1 MFVLWAAIGC
11 GGGGGDNG
19 GPPPGVT
26 VVPGTKKLM
35 TLTPSDVTH
44 VCADLTSYEDHNVSG
59 TAVCKLSGITSALLI
74 ATLDPTAAD
83 ADIQTACNLGV
94 DQCNSMPM
102 GSGSCPLGDPTTCS
116 PTPTVDDLTKCVM
129 DDVATINAVYTA
141 LPSCSALT
149 RAWLSANGSSAGMVT
164 TPASCTALA
173 AQCPDIVAMQ

>member
-1 MFVLWAAIGC
+1 MLVMSAAIGC
-11 GGGGGDNG
+11 GGGSDGAG
-19 GPPPGVT
+19 PGVT
-26 VVPGTKKLM
+26 RVPGTKKLM
-35 TLTPSDVTH
+35 TLTPSDVTQ
-44 VCADLTSYEDHNVSG
+44 VCTDLTGYEDRNVSS

-94 DQCNSMPM
+94 DQCNSMPA
-102 GSGSCPLGDPTTCS
+102 GTGSCPLGDPTTCS

-129 DDVATINAVYTA
+129 DDVAATNAVFEA

-149 RAWLSANGSSAGMVT
+149 RAWLSANGNSAGMVT

-173 AQCPDIVAMQ
+173 AQCPDIVANQ